1 MWLSAKFHYPKLS
14 VSGKFCYSELPTSS
28 YVTNFTIHSFH
39 KSIIPWLNTSLVGLI
54 HKYIIGRTWPSI
66 STLGL
71 QLPQQTLAH
80 FGSSNSDMFC
90 MWPCSLFA
98 ADLLWSNR
106 DFNCV
111 NHTFVTG
118 NNNIQTNLVKI
129 FISPKDSL

>member
-1 MWLSAKFHYPKLS
+1 MWLSAKFHYSELS
-14 VSGKFCYSELPTSS
+14 VYGKFYYSELSASTLSGKFYYPLFSQ
-28 YVTNFTIHSFH
+28 
-39 KSIIPWLNTSLVGLI
+39 SIIPWLNTSLVGLI

-118 NNNIQTNLVKI
+118 NYNIQTNLVKI
-129 FISPKDSL
+129 FISQKDSL